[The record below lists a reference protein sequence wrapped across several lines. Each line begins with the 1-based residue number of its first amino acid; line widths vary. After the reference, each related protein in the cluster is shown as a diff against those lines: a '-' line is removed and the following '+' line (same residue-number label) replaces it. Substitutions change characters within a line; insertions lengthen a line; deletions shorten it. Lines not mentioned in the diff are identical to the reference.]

1 MTLALGG
8 KGRVRTHETTILI
21 YIVTRPIPSSTPA
34 PQPPHFFSCQTTSFI
49 FGLSAILILGI
60 FYFLAQLDFPAAN
73 LHRSFEHPRLDQV
86 GTVGNRLG
94 DAVTL
99 VFISLVIGTI
109 GYLRN
114 SKKLQMLC
122 LHSLLAHGL
131 VGLFAQILK
140 HSLGRP
146 RPRHMDKGPWEIGL
160 SFESGYDS
168 FPSGHT
174 SASFA
179 VATVL
184 AYYFPKGKFL
194 WFGLAAFVG
203 MCRVTKG
210 SHFPTDVLGGLL
222 LGIVTGLGLV
232 YAKNQ
237 WQEIGQRTL
246 AHGLPWLV
254 TAFGLAWIIVPHPGI
269 ELNPSLSLFMSVIFI
284 MIGFGLRLWWIRES
298 AHSPSPAELKIPTWS
313 RMLMGFGLATSTGS
327 LIIVGASVLAEIV
340 WWLQTQREPP
350 SQTENSINFIAGLNP
365 ILTEAAIGIGMFLL
379 ALLTFSIRSI

>member
-1 MTLALGG
+1 MTL
-8 KGRVRTHETTILI
+8 I
-21 YIVTRPIPSSTPA
+21 
-34 PQPPHFFSCQTTSFI
+34 
-49 FGLSAILILGI
+49 
-60 FYFLAQLDFPAAN
+60 
-73 LHRSFEHPRLDQV
+73 
-86 GTVGNRLG
+86 
-94 DAVTL
+94 
-99 VFISLVIGTI
+99 FISLTIGTI

-114 SKKLQMLC
+114 SQHLKMFGLY
-122 LHSLLAHGL
+122 SLLAHGL
-131 VGLFAQILK
+131 SGLFTQILK

-146 RPRHMDKGPWEIGL
+146 RPRHMEKGPWEIGP

-203 MCRVTKG
+203 ICRVTKG
-210 SHFPTDVLGGLL
+210 SHFPTDALGGLL

-237 WQEIGQRTL
+237 WQDIGQCTL

-254 TAFGLAWIIVPHPGI
+254 TAFGVIWIIVPHPGI
-269 ELNPSLSLFMSVIFI
+269 ELDPSLSLSMSVIFI
-284 MIGFGLRLWWIRES
+284 MIGFWLRLWWIRES
-298 AHSPSPAELKIPTWS
+298 AHSPSPAELKVPTWP

-327 LIIVGASVLAEIV
+327 LIIVGASVLAGIV

-350 SQTENSINFIAGLNP
+350 SQTGNSINFIAGLNP
-365 ILTEAAIGIGMFLL
+365 VLIESAIGIGMCLL
-379 ALLTFSIRSI
+379 ALLAFSIRSM